1 MFIYLLTA
9 HQPSAS
15 PLGQTCAPSRD
26 DSISVEG
33 VSVTS
38 SCTPGLCEQGGGPG
52 LSFPNPTL
60 PPSLI
65 SHTVSVDTDKA
76 MDLYAGPWIKHHEEG
91 DYIPIATLSPPE

>member
-1 MFIYLLTA
+1 MGKQKALKGEPERKRTSQSSGA
-9 HQPSAS
+9 
-15 PLGQTCAPSRD
+15 
-26 DSISVEG
+26 
-33 VSVTS
+33 VS
-38 SCTPGLCEQGGGPG
+38 EQGGGPG
-52 LSFPNPTL
+52 LSFPIPSL